1 MKAQTDLLRVENLRI
16 SFTLHG
22 GVIEAVRRASLRILP
37 GKVTALVGESGSGK
51 SVMGQAILGILPRVG
66 QITGGRILFS
76 DPRNSRRAPIDIAA
90 LDPDGS
96 QMRSLRG
103 GRIAMIFQEPMT
115 SLSPVHTI
123 GNQIEEALQLH
134 QPVARQ
140 EARHKTEEMLGLVGF
155 PHPGKAYDMYPFELS
170 GGLRQRAMIAMA
182 LICRPALL
190 IADEPTTALDV
201 TIQAQILKLLRDLQ
215 QRFEMS
221 MLLITHDLGVVANA
235 ADEVAV
241 IYHGEIMEAGTV
253 QHIFNAPQHT
263 YLKALMAAVPHFN
276 MKHGQRLVSL
286 RDIAVS
292 ANTLFGPRKRDARES
307 GYTVLLVGQGSV
319 EILLDPQGGL
329 VRGRR
334 DRHRQGRRQC

>member
-1 MKAQTDLLRVENLRI
+1 
-16 SFTLHG
+16 
-22 GVIEAVRRASLRILP
+22 
-37 GKVTALVGESGSGK
+37 
-51 SVMGQAILGILPRVG
+51 
-66 QITGGRILFS
+66 
-76 DPRNSRRAPIDIAA
+76 
-90 LDPDGS
+90 
-96 QMRSLRG
+96 
-103 GRIAMIFQEPMT
+103 MIFQEPMT

-155 PHPGKAYDMYPFELS
+155 PHPGKAYDMYPELS
-170 GGLRQRAMIAMA
+170 GVAAAGDDRHGADLPPGA
-182 LICRPALL
+182 L

-253 QHIFNAPQHT
+253 QHIFNAPRHT
-263 YLKALMAAVPHFN
+263 YLKVGGGGAAFQHETWPAAGAAARH
-276 MKHGQRLVSL
+276 RSL
-286 RDIAVS
+286 CQHAVR
-292 ANTLFGPRKRDARES
+292 PQARCPGS
-307 GYTVLLVGQGSV
+307 GYKVLLSV
-319 EILLDPQGGL
+319 KDLSKSFSTRKEGWFGTGETATVRAVDNVSFEIRRGECLGL
-329 VRGRR
+329 VGERLRQDHGVEAL
-334 DRHRQGRRQC
+334 DAGADGRHRHGDVQHR